1 MGTETRLTFPAG
13 WEKAKEILDSSDIAP
28 VLQSPIKDGDGA
40 IGQVQA
46 ITLANSGPEHWRE
59 TIDAFGKES
68 IPFMLESFAEGALLR
83 GDPPLSRY
91 SYVFDDK
98 GNSVEKQAVMQDFQ
112 VPWTTFYDQDFNDPD
127 VIAELKARVEYAK
140 NITAVPSFE
149 NQEEYAKRNKMT
161 KLIESF

>member
-28 VLQSPIKDGDGA
+28 VLQSPINEGA
-40 IGQVQA
+40 VGQSQA
-46 ITLANSGPEHWRE
+46 ITLANSGPGHWRE
-59 TIDAFGKES
+59 TIVAFEKES

-91 SYVFDDK
+91 SYVFDDTGFPIK
-98 GNSVEKQAVMQDFQ
+98 KQAVMQDFQ
-112 VPWTTFYDQDFNDPD
+112 VPWTIFYDQDLDDPD
-127 VIAELKARVEYAK
+127 VIADLKARIEYS
-140 NITAVPSFE
+140 NHITAIPSFE
-149 NQEEYAKRNKMT
+149 NQEEYAKRNKIT